1 MKNARAFCQALK
13 QILEEEEVIQK
24 LEEASQEIMENDE
37 ERRAYDL
44 ERVMVQRTPQA
55 NLKENKK
62 EILENID
69 RAQMQAL
76 SQIPFHTVSK
86 KG

>member
-24 LEEASQEIMENDE
+24 LEEASQEILQNDE

-55 NLKENKK
+55 NLKGDKK

-69 RAQMQAL
+69 KAQLQAL
-76 SQIPFHTVSK
+76 GQIPFHTVSK
-86 KG
+86 KA